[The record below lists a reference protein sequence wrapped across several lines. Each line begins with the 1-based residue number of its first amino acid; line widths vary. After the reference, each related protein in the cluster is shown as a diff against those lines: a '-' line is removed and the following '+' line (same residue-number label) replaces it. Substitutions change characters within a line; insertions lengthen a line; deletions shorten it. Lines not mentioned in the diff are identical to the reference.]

1 MISSMIDN
9 YKEKSIKLANNANY
23 LDLLQKVYPVTQ
35 TKREEIS
42 EQVLSS
48 IKMAYYN
55 EDKKR
60 LFKILLKE
68 VDKFPINDPYIPY
81 LRKND
86 LFIQQNPKTVERITN
101 KLLDMELYE
110 LLSEI
115 TKEKEANRQLGY
127 TFNDYLYSLPFS
139 FVDKKTFLKYNDRI
153 LFLKGTGNELLN
165 FVNNELYI
173 GMNESPNLIAKVGEK
188 IIIGKSKFLSD
199 YGGHQNN
206 QLNKIISFF
215 NFSTSNSIIL
225 VGLVDGIAW
234 IKRNRKIHRKIL
246 KNNNFIFSSLL
257 LKDFFI
263 EVLFNDIKKDLNR
276 VPYLKE

>member
-1 MISSMIDN
+1 MTVEMIN
-9 YKEKSIKLANNANY
+9 KYKNKSVKLANNNNY
-23 LDLLQKVYPVTQ
+23 LDLLQNVYPVTP
-35 TKREEIS
+35 TKREEIPNR
-42 EQVLSS
+42 VLNS
-48 IKMAYYN
+48 IKAAYYN
-55 EDKKR
+55 EQKER

-68 VDKFPINDPYIPY
+68 VDKFPINDPYIAY
-81 LRKND
+81 LRKNNS
-86 LFIQQNPKTVERITN
+86 FINQNPKTVNRIAD

-127 TFNDYLYSLPFS
+127 TFENYLYSLPFN
-139 FVDKKTFLKYNDRI
+139 FVDKKTFLKYDDRI
-153 LFLKGTGNELLN
+153 LFLEGSGNELLH

-173 GMNESPNLIAKVGEK
+173 GMNESPNLIAKVGNK

-215 NFSTSNSIIL
+215 NFSTSNSILLI
-225 VGLVDGIAW
+225 GLVDGVAW

-257 LKDFFI
+257 LKDFLI
-263 EVLFNDIKKDLNR
+263 ELLFNDIKTDLNKF
-276 VPYLKE
+276 PYLKE